1 MSNIIL
7 DNDTVDTVDTDTVDN
22 DIPFWYQDPNILFD
36 TKFIFEFFPLNN
48 MSFNQ
53 KLNAL
58 SRTIIFATVIL
69 FIFKRSLGLLLGSFI
84 SLLSIYIHY
93 TFHQKKKEG
102 FDTDNFKVRN
112 PALDYLRDN
121 NIAVPKNMFQ
131 PPSSKNP
138 FSNALLTDNV
148 HRKPAAPIVN
158 QNVKTNILEQAIQF
172 VNESN
177 PGQPEI
183 SDKLFTNLG
192 DMLGFEQSLRQFHTT
207 ANTTIPNDQGAF
219 AEFCYGSMNS
229 CKSGNLFN
237 CAKNLSEQTYL

>member
-1 MSNIIL
+1 MSNNVI
-7 DNDTVDTVDTDTVDN
+7 DNDTVDTVSN

-58 SRTIIFATVIL
+58 SRTIIFATIIL
-69 FIFKRSLGLLLGSFI
+69 FIFKRSLGLLLGSFV

-102 FDTDNFKVRN
+102 FETDNFEVRN

-148 HRKPAAPIVN
+148 NRKPAAPIVN
-158 QNVKTNILEQAIQF
+158 QNVKNNILKQAIQL

-219 AEFCYGSMNS
+219 ADFCYGSMNS

-237 CAKNLSEQTYL
+237 CAKNLSEETYL

>member
-1 MSNIIL
+1 MSNNVI
-7 DNDTVDTVDTDTVDN
+7 DNDTV
-22 DIPFWYQDPNILFD
+22 IPFWYQDPNILFD

-58 SRTIIFATVIL
+58 SRTIIFATIIL
-69 FIFKRSLGLLLGSFI
+69 FIFKRSLGLLLGSFV

-102 FDTDNFKVRN
+102 FDTDSFEVRN

-148 HRKPAAPIVN
+148 NRKPAAPIVN
-158 QNVKTNILEQAIQF
+158 QNVKNNILKQAIQL

-219 AEFCYGSMNS
+219 ADFCYGSMNS

-237 CAKNLSEQTYL
+237 CAKNLSEETYL

>member
-1 MSNIIL
+1 MSNIII

-102 FDTDNFKVRN
+102 FDTDNFEVRN

-158 QNVKTNILEQAIQF
+158 QNVKTNILEQAIQL

>member
-1 MSNIIL
+1 MSNNVI
-7 DNDTVDTVDTDTVDN
+7 DNDTVDTVNN

-58 SRTIIFATVIL
+58 SRTIIFATIIL
-69 FIFKRSLGLLLGSFI
+69 FIFKRSLGLLLGSFV

-102 FDTDNFKVRN
+102 FDTDNFEARN

-148 HRKPAAPIVN
+148 YRKPAAPIVN
-158 QNVKTNILEQAIQF
+158 QNVKNNILKQAIQL

-219 AEFCYGSMNS
+219 ADFCYGSMNS

-237 CAKNLSEQTYL
+237 CAKNLSEETYL